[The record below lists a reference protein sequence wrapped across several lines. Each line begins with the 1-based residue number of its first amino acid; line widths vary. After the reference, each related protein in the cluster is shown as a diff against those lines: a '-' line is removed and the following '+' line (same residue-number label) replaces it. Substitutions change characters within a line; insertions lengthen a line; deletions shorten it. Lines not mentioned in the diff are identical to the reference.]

1 MLPATSLIIVGT
13 DTDAGKTFVTR
24 AIWERYAPHL
34 RVCKPVGTGYPQD
47 NDVAYAGL
55 APLLHFAPAIS
66 PHLAAELQGS
76 PIHLDTLLR
85 RVREQA
91 PHLIETAGGLL
102 CPLNRERKET
112 NLQLVEQLA
121 RPVLLVVPNRL
132 GCVNHALLTLAILRA
147 RGIPTLGFV
156 LNRQAEGDP
165 TIQRDNGLAIR
176 DLSGAAFLG
185 EFLPDDP
192 TLPAPLSA
200 LLNQRFGSDYGH

>member
-24 AIWERYAPHL
+24 AIWERYAPRL
-34 RVCKPVGTGYPQD
+34 RVCKPVGTGYPKD

-55 APLLHFAPAIS
+55 APLLHFSPAIS
-66 PHLAAELQGS
+66 PHLAAELQGT
-76 PIHLDTLLR
+76 PIRLDTLLQ
-85 RVREQA
+85 RVREQS

-112 NLQLVEQLA
+112 NLELVEQLE

-132 GCVNHALLTLAILRA
+132 GCVNHALLTLAMLRA
-147 RGIPTLGFV
+147 RSIPTLGFV
-156 LNRQAEGDP
+156 LNRQTVGDP
-165 TIQRDNGLAIR
+165 TIQRDNGLTIR
-176 DLSGAAFLG
+176 DLSGADFLG
-185 EFLPDDP
+185 EFLPGDA

-200 LLNQRFGSDYGH
+200 LLDERFGLGHGH